1 VGIGARLARV
11 GRFVTGAVARVASR
25 ASSIGAGVIPNLAG
39 RTRVTWRVAGV
50 VDRFVACCS
59 GVAWLVKG
67 FVPGTVAIVAG
78 GKARTRFIAAVVR
91 VAKRIVAVVIRAC

>member
-11 GRFVTGAVARVASR
+11 GRFVTGAVARVA
-25 ASSIGAGVIPNLAG
+25 G

-50 VDRFVACCS
+50 VDRFVACCC